1 MTYSKDGNR
10 RFGDHIMLFNAKAE
24 GFLGTNLFTIVT
36 DVFDKIL
43 NTEESYHISAVKKIH
58 ACARSVFIL

>member
-1 MTYSKDGNR
+1 
-10 RFGDHIMLFNAKAE
+10 MLFNAKAE